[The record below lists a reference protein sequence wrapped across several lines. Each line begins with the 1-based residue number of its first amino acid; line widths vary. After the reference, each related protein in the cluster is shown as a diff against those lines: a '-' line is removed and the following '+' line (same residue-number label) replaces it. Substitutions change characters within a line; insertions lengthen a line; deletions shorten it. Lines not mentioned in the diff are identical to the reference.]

1 MHFWQRFTTWLGALP
16 ASRVTWALAL
26 AFCLWAVLDLFA
38 LRLSSGLANS
48 TYDTMVRARFYAA
61 APDPRVVIVDIDEAS
76 LAHMAKEFGRWP
88 WPRDTLATALD
99 FIEKQNPQAIAWDI
113 VFSDADRLSPG
124 GDKAFDEAAKR
135 STHSHFSVVRLPAEY
150 DRQSKVTRA
159 ALPGLWLGA
168 AVPRAMQAG
177 PVGSATAAT
186 PSTAAP
192 NPFAPNAT
200 ASAPLPSAASTVA
213 LIPPVLPAVA
223 ASKLG
228 YNNGYTDADGV
239 LRRYRMLETLS
250 DGSQI
255 QSMALSVANAL
266 QAPVTVNSIT
276 SPVMLSLTD
285 GLYFAKKEDA
295 LMLWRSK
302 ANHYPRV
309 PFADVF
315 SVAEGGRARSPVP
328 SFAGKIVLI
337 GSTASSLHDIHPTPL
352 GAQHAGVDSLAT
364 AIDNAVNQRHLAEL
378 PRWLQAL
385 LAMALCVGM
394 AWWVQRHGIG
404 SLDASLLLLPGAL
417 LGISYLSLNG
427 SPVFIDLHLAAGIA
441 LLFIALLRM
450 WNGWRRNFWCGEPAA
465 SAQPQGIMALR
476 LALPAAGVGL
486 DALIRTLELHAPHC
500 RVLGGDATASWPA
513 QLRWPE
519 LHQAAAVAGP
529 MQQLQHLRSNLLS
542 RTAES
547 KKRATLTGL
556 TVAACSQPYAVEPG
570 ISRAAWAEHARSAC
584 ATAPPMP
591 AAQAT

>member
-1 MHFWQRFTTWLGALP
+1 MHLWRRFTTWLGGLP

-26 AFCLWAVLDLFA
+26 ACCLWAVLDLFA
-38 LRLSSGLANS
+38 LRLSGGLANS

-61 APDPRVVIVDIDEAS
+61 APDPRLVIVDIDEAS
-76 LAHMAKEFGRWP
+76 LAQMAKEFGRWP

-99 FIEKQNPQAIAWDI
+99 FMEKQNPQAIAWD
-113 VFSDADRLSPG
+113 VLFSDADRLSPG
-124 GDKAFDEAAKR
+124 GDKAFDEAAGR
-135 STHSHFSVVRLPAEY
+135 SAHSHFSVVRLPAEY
-150 DRQSKVTRA
+150 DRQSTVTRA
-159 ALPGLWLGA
+159 ALPGLWVTPATQA
-168 AVPRAMQAG
+168 AQ
-177 PVGSATAAT
+177 
-186 PSTAAP
+186 
-192 NPFAPNAT
+192 
-200 ASAPLPSAASTVA
+200 STVA
-213 LIPPVLPAVA
+213 LIPPVLPALA
-223 ASKLG
+223 RGKLG

-239 LRRYRMLETLS
+239 LRRYRMLETLT

-255 QSMALSVANAL
+255 QSMALSVANAV
-266 QAPVTVNSIT
+266 QPSGTINSIA
-276 SPVMLSLTD
+276 SPAIFYLAD
-285 GLYFAKKEDA
+285 GLFGAKKEDA

-315 SVAEGGRARSPVP
+315 SVAEGGTARRSVP

-385 LAMALCVGM
+385 LAIALCLGM

-404 SLDASLLLLPGAL
+404 SLDAALLLLPGAL

-441 LLFIALLRM
+441 LLFIALLRV
-450 WNGWRRNFWCGEPAA
+450 WNGWRRNYWCGEPPAGNG
-465 SAQPQGIMALR
+465 QPSGIMALR
-476 LALPAAGVGL
+476 LALPAADVGL
-486 DALIRTLELHAPHC
+486 DALIRTLEIHAPQC
-500 RVLGGDATASWPA
+500 RVLGGDATATWPA

-529 MQQLQHLRSNLLS
+529 LGQLQSLRTVLLA
-542 RTAES
+542 RTAAS
-547 KKRATLTGL
+547 KKRAALTGL
-556 TVAACSQPYAVEPG
+556 GVASCGEPYAVAPECN
-570 ISRAAWAEHARSAC
+570 RTVWAEQARLAC
-584 ATAPPMP
+584 ASAPSVPVAQP
-591 AAQAT
+591 AAEPLTHPLIQPPAQPLNQPLIQPSQNTNSEKKL

>member
-1 MHFWQRFTTWLGALP
+1 MLFWRRFTLWPGALP

-26 AFCLWAVLDLFA
+26 AFCLWAVLDLFV
-38 LRLSSGLANS
+38 LRLSGGLANS
-48 TYDTMVRARFYAA
+48 TYDAMVRARFYAA

-76 LAHMAKEFGRWP
+76 LAQMAKEFGRWP

-99 FIEKQNPQAIAWDI
+99 YIEKQNPQAVAWD
-113 VFSDADRLSPG
+113 VLFSDADRLSPG

-135 STHSHFSVVRLPAEY
+135 SVHSHFSVVRLPAEY
-150 DRQSKVTRA
+150 DRQSKVTRDT
-159 ALPGLWLGA
+159 LPGLWLGVA
-168 AVPRAMQAG
+168 ASL
-177 PVGSATAAT
+177 PVAQ
-186 PSTAAP
+186 
-192 NPFAPNAT
+192 
-200 ASAPLPSAASTVA
+200 STVA

-223 ASKLG
+223 AGKLG

-255 QSMALSVANAL
+255 QSMALSVANAVH
-266 QAPVTVNSIT
+266 AHSTTNSIAAT
-276 SPVMLSLTD
+276 KTFQMAN
-285 GLYFAKKEDA
+285 GLFDAKEEDA

-328 SFAGKIVLI
+328 SFEGKIVLI

-352 GAQHAGVDSLAT
+352 GAQHAGVDSLAS

-385 LAMALCVGM
+385 LAIGLCLGM

-427 SPVFIDLHLAAGIA
+427 SPVFLDLHLAAGIA

-450 WNGWRRNFWCGEPAA
+450 WNGWRRNYWCGEPAT

-486 DALIRTLELHAPHC
+486 DALICTLELHAPQC
-500 RVLGGDATASWPA
+500 RVLGGDATANWPA

-529 MQQLQHLRSNLLS
+529 LQQLQHLRSNLLS
-542 RTAES
+542 RTAAS
-547 KKRATLTGL
+547 KQRAALTGL
-556 TVAACSQPYAVEPG
+556 TVAACSEPYAVEPG

-591 AAQAT
+591 TTAT

>member
-1 MHFWQRFTTWLGALP
+1 
-16 ASRVTWALAL
+16 
-26 AFCLWAVLDLFA
+26 
-38 LRLSSGLANS
+38 
-48 TYDTMVRARFYAA
+48 
-61 APDPRVVIVDIDEAS
+61 
-76 LAHMAKEFGRWP
+76 
-88 WPRDTLATALD
+88 
-99 FIEKQNPQAIAWDI
+99 
-113 VFSDADRLSPG
+113 
-124 GDKAFDEAAKR
+124 
-135 STHSHFSVVRLPAEY
+135 
-150 DRQSKVTRA
+150 
-159 ALPGLWLGA
+159 LWLGVA
-168 AVPRAMQAG
+168 ASL
-177 PVGSATAAT
+177 PVAQ
-186 PSTAAP
+186 
-192 NPFAPNAT
+192 
-200 ASAPLPSAASTVA
+200 STVA

-223 ASKLG
+223 AGKLG

-255 QSMALSVANAL
+255 QSMALSVANAVH
-266 QAPVTVNSIT
+266 AHSTTNSIAAT
-276 SPVMLSLTD
+276 KTFQMAN
-285 GLYFAKKEDA
+285 GLFDAKEEDA

-328 SFAGKIVLI
+328 SFEGKIVLI

-352 GAQHAGVDSLAT
+352 GAQHAGVDSLAS

-385 LAMALCVGM
+385 LAIGLCLGM

-427 SPVFIDLHLAAGIA
+427 SPVFLDLHLAAGIA

-450 WNGWRRNFWCGEPAA
+450 WNGWRRNYWCGEPAT

-486 DALIRTLELHAPHC
+486 DALICTLELHAPQC
-500 RVLGGDATASWPA
+500 RVLGGDATANWPA

-529 MQQLQHLRSNLLS
+529 LQQLQHLRSNLLS
-542 RTAES
+542 RTAAS
-547 KKRATLTGL
+547 KQRAALTGL
-556 TVAACSQPYAVEPG
+556 TVAACSEPYAVEPG

-591 AAQAT
+591 TTAT